1 MAKKDLS
8 LGEDTDRSGKEQSKG
23 EKREDAVQSGAE
35 KPSEKTVVKNASATG
50 LGAMGRNDQDQAD
63 EIQKSDPYR

>member
-8 LGEDTDRSGKEQSKG
+8 LGEDTDRSGKEKSG
-23 EKREDAVQSGAE
+23 SVRREDAVQTGKE
-35 KPSEKTVVKNASATG
+35 KTPEQTVVKNASATG

>member
-8 LGEDTDRSGKEQSKG
+8 LGEDTDRSGKEKSGTDKRGDQVNSRE
-23 EKREDAVQSGAE
+23 EKTPEQ
-35 KPSEKTVVKNASATG
+35 TVVKNASATG

>member
-23 EKREDAVQSGAE
+23 DRREDAVQSGEE
-35 KPSEKTVVKNASATG
+35 KTPGQTVVKNASATG

>member
-8 LGEDTDRSGKEQSKG
+8 LGEDTDRDGKEKSG
-23 EKREDAVQSGAE
+23 SDKREETKNSGEE
-35 KPSEKTVVKNASATG
+35 KIPERTIVKNASATG

>member
-8 LGEDTDRSGKEQSKG
+8 LGEDTDRSGKEKSKG
-23 EKREDAVQSGAE
+23 GKREDAVQNGEE
-35 KPSEKTVVKNASATG
+35 KTPEQTVVKNASATG

>member
-8 LGEDTDRSGKEQSKG
+8 LGEDTDRSGKEKSG
-23 EKREDAVQSGAE
+23 NDKREDTVNRGEE
-35 KPSEKTVVKNASATG
+35 KIPEKTVVKNASATG

>member
-8 LGEDTDRSGKEQSKG
+8 LGEDTDRDGKEKSG
-23 EKREDAVQSGAE
+23 SDKREDTKNTGEE
-35 KPSEKTVVKNASATG
+35 KIPAQTIVKNASATG